1 MATQTSIETATKV
14 FTQSCRNANDFDRLV
29 QNLSDVLG
37 PSSGL
42 DSADV
47 NLEDIVK
54 LMQQYTSSPSEWER
68 YALSDSS
75 RAYTRNLLDKGNGMS
90 NLLVLVWSPNRGSP
104 IHDHSNA
111 HCVMKVLHGK
121 LKETLYD
128 WPGSECTE
136 PSTTPPRIK
145 KETVYGENE
154 VTYMSDEMGIHRIAN
169 PEPDNFAIS
178 LHCGLRPGQLVHTTC
193 ADQTHLVYTPPHSA
207 THGCHIF
214 DERTGKSSC
223 VKQVAFSEYGLRL

>member
-1 MATQTSIETATKV
+1 MATQTYTRTTTEANAS
-14 FTQSCRNANDFDRLV
+14 SGRNNFDQLV

-42 DSADV
+42 DSTDV

-54 LMQQYTSSPSEWER
+54 LMQQYTSNPVEWEKF
-68 YALSDSS
+68 ALADSS
-75 RAYTRNLLDKGNGMS
+75 RAYTRNLVDKGNGKS
-90 NLLVLVWSPNRGSP
+90 NLLVLVWSPHRGSP

-128 WPGSECTE
+128 WPGSD
-136 PSTTPPRIK
+136 SAQGSSSPPRIK
-145 KETVYGENE
+145 KETVYSENA

-169 PEPDNFAIS
+169 PDPGNFAVS
-178 LHCGLRPGQLVHTTC
+178 LHC
-193 ADQTHLVYTPPHSA
+193 
-207 THGCHIF
+207 
-214 DERTGKSSC
+214 
-223 VKQVAFSEYGLRL
+223 